1 MISRKLTAISIK
13 IFKSLFII
21 NLSLNCLIYVFRI
34 DYGYVYVV
42 LINNLILRDNSM
54 SSNQWRSD

>member
-21 NLSLNCLIYVFRI
+21 NLSLNFLIYIFRI
-34 DYGYVYVV
+34 DYDYDYVV
-42 LINNLILRDNSM
+42 LINNLILRDNSIP
-54 SSNQWRSD
+54 SD